1 YSFQLPESNV
11 PDGDRVN
18 LEERSKHSR
27 VVEKKKME
35 VHFLGSNYWKIKEE
49 KREEGSRGNNA

>member
-1 YSFQLPESNV
+1 M
-11 PDGDRVN
+11 N

-35 VHFLGSNYWKIKEE
+35 VYFLGGNHWKIEEE
-49 KREEGSRGNNA
+49 KREEGSRGNNT